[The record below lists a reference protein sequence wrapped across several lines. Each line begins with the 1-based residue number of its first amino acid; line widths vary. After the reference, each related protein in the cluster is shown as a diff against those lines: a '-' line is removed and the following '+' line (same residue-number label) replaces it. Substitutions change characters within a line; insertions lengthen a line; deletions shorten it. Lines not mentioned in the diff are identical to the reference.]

1 MTPEQLDKLHI
12 SQDWFIP
19 MLATFE
25 RFDISTPERQ
35 AGFIGQCQHESG
47 NFKRVRENLNYSAKA
62 LRAVFGR
69 HRITDEECE
78 KYGRTDDHPADKE
91 MIANTIYGGEWGAKN
106 LGNTEPG
113 DGWQYSGRGVIQLT
127 GRANYQRLSDA
138 VGVDFV
144 SHPYLL
150 EKPEHAI
157 ISAGWFWDS
166 KNLNRYADDQ
176 DWLTLTKRINGG
188 TIGLEDRVAHIEH
201 ALAVLRDN

>member
-1 MTPEQLDKLHI
+1 MKPEQLDKLQI
-12 SQDWFIP
+12 NQDWFIP

-47 NFKRVRENLNYSAKA
+47 NFKRVRENLNYSARA
-62 LRAVFGR
+62 LRSMFGR

-91 MIANTIYGGEWGAKN
+91 MIANTIYGGDWGAKN
-106 LGNTEPG
+106 LGNTELG
-113 DGWQYSGRGVIQLT
+113 DGWKYSGRGVIQLT

-138 VGVDFV
+138 VGIDFV
-144 SHPYLL
+144 DSPHLL
-150 EKPEHAI
+150 EKPEYAI
-157 ISAGWFWDS
+157 LSAGWFWDS
-166 KNLNRYADDQ
+166 KGLNYYADDQ

-188 TIGLEDRVAHIEH
+188 TIGLADRVAHIEH
-201 ALAVLRDN
+201 ALKVLKV

>member
-1 MTPEQLDKLHI
+1 MTPEQIDQIHI

-47 NFKRVRENLNYSAKA
+47 SFKRVRENLNYSARA
-62 LRAVFGR
+62 LRSMFGK

-78 KYGRTDDHPADKE
+78 KYGRTDDQPANKE

-113 DGWQYSGRGVIQLT
+113 DGWQFSGRGVIQLT
-127 GRANYQRLSDA
+127 GRANYQKLSDA
-138 VGVDFV
+138 VGVDFIN
-144 SHPYLL
+144 SPHLL
-150 EKPEHAI
+150 EQPEYAI
-157 ISAGWFWDS
+157 LSAGWFWDS
-166 KNLNRYADDQ
+166 KNLNQYADEQ

-188 TIGLEDRVAHIEH
+188 TIGLEDRVAHIER
-201 ALAVLRDN
+201 ALAVLRG

>member
-1 MTPEQLDKLHI
+1 MKPEQLDKLHI

-62 LRAVFGR
+62 LRSMFGR

-188 TIGLEDRVAHIEH
+188 TIGLADRVAHIEH